1 MFLGCE
7 KMIIFAHKETT
18 KKVVSIQKQPYCHC
32 LRALLLILA
41 LLLWRETLSAQNRLL
56 YRPGARQAVAL
67 DCDTALTSDLRVV
80 RRPYKFSDN
89 LFWGIR
95 VSGNRPLVS
104 ESDYE
109 EYLRK
114 FRPGEDIFLG
124 KYFNP
129 WISASLNLTYAMQQE
144 ELHLPADTSEYSFH
158 SAAFSVEG
166 QLCLNRLFRD
176 YRPDERF
183 SVYAVAGAGV
193 QSSFA
198 FSVDKFYQGSLI
210 DTKTHFAPLFKAG
223 VEFDWRIS
231 EANHLTL
238 RGLWTATNSRFCGL
252 TSAHTHRGLE
262 LSLGFVQRLSNHYGS
277 RSFQNCRG
285 NEIYYF
291 SMLEDRLLEDHQ
303 KQLKH
308 YHKGKAEAP
317 VLAAEEDSIL
327 VFPYGYAYLTQRQE
341 TKLNAAFQQ
350 LSMNPGTV
358 LTIDLYPIVKD
369 DPKMTPIQSIQR
381 CEDAIR
387 LHLKHSIFKID
398 PNQLRFRHHP
408 DQQSPVEDQS
418 IWIHG
423 AFMHYNAAS
432 RTP

>member
-1 MFLGCE
+1 M
-7 KMIIFAHKETT
+7 
-18 KKVVSIQKQPYCHC
+18 SIHNQLYQNCQ
-32 LRALLLILA
+32 RVLLPILA
-41 LLLWRETLSAQNRLL
+41 LLLCGEILFAQDRSS
-56 YRPGARQAVAL
+56 YRPGVRQPVAI
-67 DCDTALTSDLRVV
+67 DCDTALTSDLRIV
-80 RRPYKFSDN
+80 RRPYKLSDN
-89 LFWGIR
+89 LYWGIR
-95 VSGNRPLVS
+95 VSGNRPMVQ
-104 ESDYE
+104 ETDYK
-109 EYLRK
+109 EYFRK
-114 FRPGEDIFLG
+114 FRPGAEIFLG

-129 WISASLNLTYAMQQE
+129 WISASLNLSYAMQQE
-144 ELHLPADTSEYSFH
+144 ELHLPADTTEYSFH

-183 SVYAVAGAGV
+183 AVYAVAGAGI

-198 FSVDKFYQGSLI
+198 FNADKFYQGSLI
-210 DTKTHFAPLFKAG
+210 DTQTHFAPLFRAG
-223 VEFDWRIS
+223 AEIDWRIT

-238 RGLWTATNSRFCGL
+238 RGLWTATSSGFCGL

-262 LSLGFVQRLSNHYGS
+262 LSLGFVQRLHNHYAS

-291 SMLEDRLLEDHQ
+291 RMLEDRLLDDHQ
-303 KQLKH
+303 KQQKQ
-308 YHKGKAEAP
+308 YNKGKAEAP
-317 VLAAEEDSIL
+317 IMAAEEDSIL
-327 VFPYGYAYLTQRQE
+327 IFPYGYAYLTKRQE
-341 TKLNAAFQQ
+341 TKLNAVFQR
-350 LSMNPGTV
+350 LSMNPGAV

-369 DPKMTPIQSIQR
+369 DPKMPPVQSIQR

-408 DQQSPVEDQS
+408 NQQSPVEDQS